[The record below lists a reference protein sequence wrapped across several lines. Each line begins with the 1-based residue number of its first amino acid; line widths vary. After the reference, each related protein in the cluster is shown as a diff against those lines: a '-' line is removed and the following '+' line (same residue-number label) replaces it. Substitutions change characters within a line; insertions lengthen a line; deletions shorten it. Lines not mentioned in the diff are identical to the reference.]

1 MCSLYSCI
9 IMCSL
14 QKPLFLSW
22 ATRSVQYWIEHIAVQ
37 STYAMHDGNAHQATS
52 IYVACEGLLGVH
64 GGGRAGV
71 DLIQALPAEV

>member
-1 MCSLYSCI
+1 
-9 IMCSL
+9 
-14 QKPLFLSW
+14 
-22 ATRSVQYWIEHIAVQ
+22 
-37 STYAMHDGNAHQATS
+37 MHDGNAHQATS